1 MTQARVRYEPEEA
14 APPHVA
20 LGAALQAIA
29 AMVMTTTLIP
39 TVIGHHARLP
49 EAHIQWMLFA
59 SLIAA
64 SIIAAV
70 QTLRFGRIGSG
81 LVMLGGAA
89 PAFIGV
95 SGLALSHGG
104 IPLLSV
110 LSLCSLPM
118 VLLFARQAHRFR
130 RVLRAPV
137 MGTLLML
144 VAASLAQAVW
154 RIALAPPPTGE
165 DPWINLAITA
175 ITFASI
181 LLIAI
186 LARSTLRYLA
196 PIGGLLLGYAVAWG
210 LGAIPADSVGR
221 EALLGVP
228 AYPVDYAE
236 FELGYMFFAL
246 LPAFLVLQVVTSMES
261 FSCSR
266 LSQSLSYRKP
276 GKPDQRIGQGAV
288 LANGMGTLA
297 AAALGALP
305 TTTYSSSVSIL
316 GMTGIMSRRV
326 GYWAAAILLAVAFSP
341 QIISFIVHFPAPVAA
356 GYLLFIVVLIF
367 NNGVRMATEEGL
379 DAQEGVIVFTG
390 FWTGITLQTGLAGA
404 HLGELGAVLSSSGT
418 AIGGILT
425 LLMILL
431 MDLRMGEK
439 TRIAFMPSPEGF
451 AELNGAV
458 SRHAR
463 RMAPGPNSLTRLM
476 LCCEEAT
483 QVIIALRQANP
494 APSQD
499 GRISLSLRAG
509 AGSCQVELM
518 TLSAEG
524 DFAVM
529 EKRARQDANAV
540 PINERI
546 ELASLR
552 ILTSLASDIRHGRY
566 HDVDILSFTVP
577 MKASENADDP

>member
-14 APPHVA
+14 APHHLA

-39 TVIGHHARLP
+39 TVIGHQAGLP
-49 EAHIQWMLFA
+49 PDHIKWMLFA
-59 SLIAA
+59 SLLAAALIAGM
-64 SIIAAV
+64 
-70 QTLRFGRIGSG
+70 QTLRMGRLGSG

-104 IPLLSV
+104 IALLSL
-110 LSLCSLPM
+110 LSLCSLPV
-118 VLLFARQAHRFR
+118 VLLFARHAHHAR
-130 RVLRAPV
+130 RVLRPPV

-154 RIALAPPPTGE
+154 RIALAPPAAGVS
-165 DPWINLAITA
+165 PWVNPSITA

-186 LARSTLRYLA
+186 LARSNLRYLA
-196 PIGGLLLGYAVAWG
+196 PLGGLAIGLAATWS
-210 LGAIPADSVGR
+210 LGAIPPESFGG
-221 EALLGVP
+221 EALAGIP
-228 AYPVDYAE
+228 SYPLNAAAFTIDH
-236 FELGYMFFAL
+236 MFFAL

-266 LSQSLSYRKP
+266 LSQGLSYRKP
-276 GKPDQRIGQGAV
+276 GKPDQRKGQGAV
-288 LANGMGTLA
+288 LANGAGTLA
-297 AAALGALP
+297 AALLGALP

-326 GYWAAAILLAVAFSP
+326 GYWAAAILLAVALSP
-341 QIISFIVHFPAPVAA
+341 QLISFIVHFPAPVAA

-367 NNGVRMATEEGL
+367 NNGVRMATEDGL
-379 DAQEGVIVFTG
+379 DAQEGVIVFSG
-390 FWTGITLQTGLAGA
+390 FWAGITLQTGLAGA
-404 HLGELGAVLSSSGT
+404 HLGQLGAVLSSSGT

-439 TRIAFMPSPEGF
+439 ARIAFLPSPEGF
-451 AELNGAV
+451 AALSGIV
-458 SRHAR
+458 TRFAR
-463 RMAPGPNSLTRLM
+463 RLSASPQSSARLH

-483 QVIIALRQANP
+483 QLLLALRQSNP
-494 APSQD
+494 VPWPD
-499 GRISLSLRAG
+499 GRISITLRAG
-509 AGSCQVELM
+509 QGACLVEAM
-518 TLSAEG
+518 TVPASA
-524 DFAVM
+524 DFAAM
-529 EKRARQDANAV
+529 EARARNAPGV
-540 PINERI
+540 DPAEERL

-552 ILTSLASDIRHGRY
+552 ILGSLARDIRHVRY
-566 HDVDILSFTVP
+566 HDVDILSFAVAIAP
-577 MKASENADDP
+577 DD

>member
-1 MTQARVRYEPEEA
+1 MAHVRVRYEPEEA
-14 APPHVA
+14 APPHLA
-20 LGAALQAIA
+20 LGAALQAMA

-39 TVIGHHARLP
+39 TVIGHHAGLP

-64 SIIAAV
+64 AIIAAM
-70 QTLRFGRIGSG
+70 QTLRFGRVGSG

-118 VLLFARQAHRFR
+118 VLLFARHAHRFR
-130 RVLRAPV
+130 RVLRPPV

-154 RIALAPPPTGE
+154 RIALEPPPADE
-165 DPWINLAITA
+165 DPWINLVITG
-175 ITFASI
+175 ITFGAI

-196 PIGGLLLGYAVAWG
+196 PVSGLLFGYAVAWW
-210 LGAIPADSVGR
+210 LGAIPADSFGR

-228 AYPVDYAE
+228 AYPVDYAQ
-236 FELGYMFFAL
+236 FELGTMFFAL

-266 LSQSLSYRKP
+266 LSESLSYRKP
-276 GKPDQRIGQGAV
+276 VKPDQRVGQGAV
-288 LANGMGTLA
+288 LANGIGTLA
-297 AAALGALP
+297 AGLLGSLP
-305 TTTYSSSVSIL
+305 TTTYSSSISIL

-326 GYWAAAILLAVAFSP
+326 GYLAAAILLAIALSP
-341 QIISFIVHFPAPVAA
+341 QLISLIVHFPAPVAA

-367 NNGVRMATEEGL
+367 NNGVRMATEDGL
-379 DAQEGVIVFTG
+379 DPQEGVIVFTG

-404 HLGELGAVLSSSGT
+404 HLGEFGAVLSSSGT
-418 AIGGILT
+418 AIGGVVT
-425 LLMILL
+425 LLLILL

-439 TRIAFMPSPEGF
+439 ARLTFRTTPEGF
-451 AELNGAV
+451 AELDAMV
-458 SRHAR
+458 SRYAR
-463 RMAPGPNSLTRLM
+463 RLRASPQSLMRLH
-476 LCCEEAT
+476 LGCEEAAQLLIT
-483 QVIIALRQANP
+483 LRQANP
-494 APSQD
+494 EPWPD
-499 GRISLSLRAG
+499 ERISLTLRADG
-509 AGSCQVELM
+509 NACLVELV
-518 TLSAEG
+518 TVPAAG
-524 DFAVM
+524 DFQTM
-529 EKRARQDANAV
+529 ESRAQLEAGASPLD
-540 PINERI
+540 ERL
-546 ELASLR
+546 ELASFR
-552 ILTSLASDIRHGRY
+552 ILASLASGIRHMRY
-566 HDVDILSFTVP
+566 HDVDILSFSVTLAP
-577 MKASENADDP
+577 ED